1 MLRPAATAGTFVL
14 DAEGA
19 PGFEITV
26 RTTPA
31 VPFDAQATPAAGGVC
46 ELIVRP
52 TAEASLEELAVELS
66 PTGAGTTCLQPE
78 ARVLSLGGFE
88 LGWRGAVALGTL
100 LDEGEG
106 RASLT
111 GLGVALQGARLALV
125 LGAGHANGD
134 FPAFSTDGQRLT
146 LTFTPQRPLAAGERF
161 RVLMGLADDVAAVL
175 ADYGAALGRDA
186 RPLGEAPTGW
196 NSWDYYR
203 GGITMDACAAEMAAI
218 NASPLRGKLRYFVI
232 DMGWENCWGD
242 WRPNRKFPEDPAD
255 IAGAIKA
262 AGFAPGIWVAPLQA
276 STYVPW
282 VRDERDCFCQG
293 ADGDAIVGQGNGAC
307 VLFDPT
313 HPRTVQWL
321 HDTFSGLREAGFEL
335 FKVDY
340 LYRAYFDSMA
350 TLHDP
355 TVGKAAA
362 ARRFLE
368 IIREA
373 IGPDAHLLSCGAPL
387 PCALGLA
394 DSARISADIH
404 NFWGHVRHSAIQIA
418 GTHWLNGRAW
428 VNDPDFALI
437 RCAQTSADRYQ
448 NPPYTR
454 RPYNDPN
461 DFWLAGDDATWTELH
476 TWLSLVHLC
485 GGSIFASD
493 SIARLNERGL
503 AALAHLLSHPAPA
516 PAVPLD
522 LVDAVPPRLWLAT
535 AGEQSCLGVFNWEDE
550 AAEVELPANAPTA
563 ATDYWTGEKVSLGR
577 SVRLEGRSALV
588 VEF

>member
-1 MLRPAATAGTFVL
+1 MLRPAVTTGTFVL
-14 DAEGA
+14 DTEGA
-19 PGFEITV
+19 PGFEVTI
-26 RTTPA
+26 RLDPA
-31 VPFDAQATPAAGGVC
+31 VPFEAHAAPASGEVG
-46 ELIVRP
+46 ELVIRP
-52 TAEASLEELAVELS
+52 VSRERLEELTVELT
-66 PTGAGTTCLQPE
+66 PVGAGAACLARE

-88 LGWRGAVALGTL
+88 MGGRGAVALGTL

-106 RASLT
+106 RVELS
-111 GLGVALQGARLALV
+111 GLGVAVQGAGRALV

-134 FPAFSTDGQRLT
+134 FPAFSTDGDRFT
-146 LTFTPQRPLAAGERF
+146 VTFRPQRPLAAGESF
-161 RVLMGLADDVAAVL
+161 RVLVGLGADIARML
-175 ADYGAALGRDA
+175 ADYGAGLGRHA

-203 GGITMDACAAEMAAI
+203 GGITMDACLAEMAAI
-218 NASPLRGKLRYFVI
+218 NASPLRGKLRHFVI

-242 WRPNRKFPEDPAD
+242 WRPNRKFPDDPAA

-262 AGFAPGIWVAPLQA
+262 AGFSPGIWTAPLQA

-282 VRDERDCFCQG
+282 VHGERGCFCKG
-293 ADGDAIVGQGNGAC
+293 ADGEALVGQGNGAC

-321 HDTFSGLREAGFEL
+321 HDTFSGLRAAGFEL

-340 LYRAYFDSMA
+340 LYRAYFDSMT

-355 TVGKAAA
+355 TIGKAAA

-373 IGPDAHLLSCGAPL
+373 IGPEAHLLSCGAPL

-418 GTHWLNGRAW
+418 GTQWLNGRAW

-437 RCAQTSADRYQ
+437 RCAETTGDRYL

-454 RPYNDPN
+454 RPYTDPN
-461 DFWLAGDDATWTELH
+461 DFWVAGDDATWTELH

-485 GGSIFASD
+485 GGSLFASD
-493 SIARLNERGL
+493 SIARLNERGR
-503 AALAHLLSHPAPA
+503 AALAHLVNNPAPG

-522 LVDAVPPRLWLAT
+522 LMESVPPRLWLAT
-535 AGEQSCLGVFNWEDE
+535 AGERSSLGVFNWEDGP
-550 AAEVELPANAPTA
+550 AEVELPGNAPTVG
-563 ATDYWTGEKVSLGR
+563 TDYWTGERVSLGR
-577 SVRLEGRSALV
+577 SMRLEGRSGLV
-588 VEF
+588 VMF